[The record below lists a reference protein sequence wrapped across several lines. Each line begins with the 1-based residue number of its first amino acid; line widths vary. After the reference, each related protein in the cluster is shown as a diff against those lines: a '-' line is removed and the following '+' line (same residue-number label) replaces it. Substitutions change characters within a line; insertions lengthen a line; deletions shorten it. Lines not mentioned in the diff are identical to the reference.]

1 MMARILVAEDQQD
14 LRDMIAFTL
23 RLEGHQVLTTAD
35 GEEALMQA
43 EDAEPELFILD
54 IHMPRI
60 TGYDLCKQI
69 KSQPRFKDAPIII
82 ISALG
87 RQDEIQAG
95 LDAGA
100 QIYMRKPF
108 APQDLL
114 ANVNLLLKPAQIAG
128 APANR
133 TQTD

>member
-1 MMARILVAEDQQD
+1 
-14 LRDMIAFTL
+14 
-23 RLEGHQVLTTAD
+23 
-35 GEEALMQA
+35 
-43 EDAEPELFILD
+43 
-54 IHMPRI
+54 MPRI

-69 KSQPRFKDAPIII
+69 RSKPRFKNAPIII

-100 QIYMRKPF
+100 EIYMRKPF
-108 APQDLL
+108 APQELL
-114 ANVNLLLKPAQIAG
+114 ANVNLLLKPAEIAA

-133 TQTD
+133 TQTE